1 MTQESS
7 NKPLFEVDSLT
18 IGINGS
24 DQIIVDDINF
34 KISSGEILA
43 LVGESG
49 SGKSVTAAACCGL
62 YPEPRG
68 YKVSGRCFFQGLEI
82 SEYSEKDWMKF
93 RGKEVAMIFQEPGA
107 ALNPLMTIKT
117 QMLECFKA
125 HRDLGTSTNSL
136 LSKCHKMLERV
147 GLESERV
154 LKSYPHELSGG
165 MQQRVMIAM
174 GLLLSPKLLIAD
186 EPTTALDV
194 TVQAQIMNLLLEL
207 QAEFNLSILFITHNL
222 ALVAQYCDRLVVM
235 QNGLIVEESDVVS
248 FIKQPK
254 SIYGQK
260 LLNAVPRL

>member
-1 MTQESS
+1 MNQEYSDSS
-7 NKPLFEVDSLT
+7 LFEVDSLT
-18 IGINGS
+18 IGLHGS
-24 DQIIVDDINF
+24 DQAIVDNITF
-34 KISSGEILA
+34 KIAPGEILA

-49 SGKSVTAAACCGL
+49 SGKSVSAAACCGL
-62 YPEPRG
+62 YPEPHG
-68 YKVSGRCFFQGLEI
+68 YKVSGRCFFQGIDI
-82 SEYSEKDWMKF
+82 SDYSEKQWMKF

-117 QMLECFKA
+117 QMLECFNA
-125 HRDLGTSTNSL
+125 HREYGTSTDSL
-136 LSKCHKMLERV
+136 ISKCHKMLERV
-147 GLESERV
+147 GLASERV

-174 GLLLSPKLLIAD
+174 ALLLSPKLLIAD

-235 QNGLIVEESDVVS
+235 QNGLIVEENDVVS
-248 FIKQPK
+248 FIQQPE